1 MTKMRKNF
9 ALLMVAILSLT
20 IALAVASCGKKA
32 EESSTTT
39 TEQTTPPTTTAD
51 TSSMMAHD
59 STATDTMAH

>member
-20 IALAVASCGKKA
+20 IALAAVSCGKKA
-32 EESSTTT
+32 EEQSTTT
-39 TEQTTPPTTTAD
+39 TEQTTPPMTPD
-51 TSSMMAHD
+51 TSSMMMHD